1 MNFVEFWPNF
11 KSLMISFSS
20 ELIPNLQGSGAGEW
34 EGGGGGGSSVSYKHM
49 FCILSVHQRAEINYT
64 IYK

>member
-34 EGGGGGGSSVSYKHM
+34 EGGGGGWKQCFVQAHVLYIISTSTGRNKLHN
-49 FCILSVHQRAEINYT
+49 L
-64 IYK
+64 